1 MSGLEIL
8 SIAPGASIQDRGRNG
23 YLRFGVTSSGAMDD
37 FALAE
42 GQALLANGPDAAALE
57 FAGAGG
63 TFQARS
69 QVWVALTGAEMVA
82 SLNGKPV
89 GWRQSLKLAM
99 GDILAIGGAVL
110 GVYGYLHVTGGFRT
124 ETVLGARA
132 THSRAGFG
140 HVAKPGDILPVGD
153 GGNSDAPDT
162 VLPRPAYLECR
173 RIRALW
179 GPQSHLFDEPTRSG
193 FAAAQFTVTPMRDRM
208 GIRVMPSSGPV
219 STAGGL
225 TIASDAVLPG
235 DIQITG
241 DGTPA
246 ILLADRGPSGGYPR
260 IATVATA
267 DLATLAQMPVGAE
280 FTLEF
285 VDRQAAVA
293 ALLRHRADL
302 MALPKQVRPLLRDPR
317 DIADLLAYNLVGGM
331 VRGDEQDAN

>member
-42 GQALLANGPDAAALE
+42 GQALLANRPDAAALE

-69 QVWVALTGAEMVA
+69 QMRVALTGAEMVA

-153 GGNSDAPDT
+153 GGNSDAPDMA
-162 VLPRPAYLECR
+162 LSRPAYFESR

-179 GPQSHLFDEPTRSG
+179 GPQSHLFDDPTRSG
-193 FAAAQFTVTPMRDRM
+193 FAAARFTITPMRDRM

-219 STAGGL
+219 SAAAGL

-285 VDRQAAVA
+285 IDRQAAVA

-302 MALPKQVRPLLRDPR
+302 KALPKQVRPLLRDPR

-331 VRGDEQDAN
+331 VRGDEQDAD